1 MSGSEKHAG
10 VGLYWVFCVIL
21 CVITAFEWAI
31 FKYKE
36 AWSVSNTTLVASLIV
51 CSLIKF
57 VMVVGWYMHLRYDI
71 RMLKNIFIFSLIGAS
86 LVFTGLVFVL

>member
-21 CVITAFEWAI
+21 CVITACEWAI
-31 FKYKE
+31 FKFKE
-36 AWSVSNTTLVASLIV
+36 AWSVSNTMLVATLII
-51 CSLIKF
+51 CSLVKF

-86 LVFTGLVFVL
+86 LVFTGLVFAL